1 MPRRKSRI
9 ALSAGGGYTPYP
21 PLERKNKVSK
31 RSAEVRRV
39 TRETEI
45 SAVLDL
51 EGKGTVEVSTGI
63 GFFDHLLTA
72 MAFHGRM
79 DLTLTAKGDL
89 HVDAH
94 HLVEDTGLV
103 LGEALA
109 SVFSKTGAVAR
120 FGHAVIPMDEA
131 LAEVAVD
138 VCGRPSLSYRADFPQ
153 ERVGELD
160 LCLLREFLGGLV
172 SQARIA
178 LHAET
183 RAGENSHHMAE
194 ALFRALGKALSQ
206 AYQPDG
212 GEMSTKGRIG

>member
-1 MPRRKSRI
+1 VSARR
-9 ALSAGGGYTPYP
+9 
-21 PLERKNKVSK
+21 
-31 RSAEVRRV
+31 AEIRRV

-45 SAVLDL
+45 SAALDL
-51 EGKGTVEVSTGI
+51 DGQGTVEVRTGI

-79 DLTLTAKGDL
+79 DLTIEAKGDL

-109 SVFSKTGAVAR
+109 SIFSQTGAVAR

-138 VCGRPSLSYRADFPQ
+138 VCGRPALGYRAAFPQ
-153 ERVGELD
+153 ERVGELE
-160 LCLLREFLGGLV
+160 LHLLREFFGALV

-194 ALFRALGKALSQ
+194 ALFKALGRALRQ
-206 AYQPDG
+206 AYQPDAG
-212 GEMSTKGRIG
+212 QMSTKGRIG

>member
-1 MPRRKSRI
+1 
-9 ALSAGGGYTPYP
+9 
-21 PLERKNKVSK
+21 
-31 RSAEVRRV
+31 V

-51 EGKGTVEVSTGI
+51 EGKGAVEIRTGI

-79 DLTLTAKGDL
+79 DLKVEAKGDL
-89 HVDAH
+89 HVDGH

-109 SVFSKTGAVAR
+109 AVFAKTGSVAR
-120 FGHAVIPMDEA
+120 FGHSVIPMDEA
-131 LAEVAVD
+131 LAEVVVD
-138 VCGRPSLSYRADFPQ
+138 VCGRPALGYRAHFPQ

-160 LCLLREFLGGLV
+160 LCLLREFFGALTA
-172 SQARIA
+172 QARIA
-178 LHAET
+178 VHVET

-194 ALFRALGKALSQ
+194 ALFKALGRAIAQ
-206 AYQPDG
+206 AYRHDA
-212 GEMSTKGRIG
+212 GEMTTKGRIG